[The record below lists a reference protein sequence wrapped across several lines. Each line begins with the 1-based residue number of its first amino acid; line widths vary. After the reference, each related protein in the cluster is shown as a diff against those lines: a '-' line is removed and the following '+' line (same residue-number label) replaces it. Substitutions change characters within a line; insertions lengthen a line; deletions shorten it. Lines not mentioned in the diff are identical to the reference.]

1 MSFMRVPA
9 PSGREQSRRTQGT
22 LPYRNHARPFSAREL
37 AQRQR
42 QQHAEREYP
51 RHNRRRR
58 ADQGPHTSPGGGRA
72 RRRRPRRARI
82 GGALILGAVLSVVL
96 MTQVNGAGGAG
107 GADLL
112 RAVIGP
118 AATAGLEARYLGFS
132 DALRGVRYRLAGQ
145 RISPPWRV
153 SATPVS
159 VAVAGAPRSSAP
171 PITGPTTGRRRARV
185 AARPRPLAPTAAP
198 NAHPRDT
205 RTRSGAER
213 GGAGRRGREVSPRQ
227 APAASRS
234 PTVFVTRTLPAPA
247 RARRALRKRAMAPLQ
262 PHALPVVLTP
272 ALPGEGIWTTAGL
285 PAPGPTTLVPV
296 VKTFIRPDPTRP
308 YALATILQFDL
319 RVTRIHM
326 VAGTAQPGGPRGMPG
341 GGAIPGTEWQG
352 TRLLAA
358 VNGGFKYAD
367 GAYGMMAGGTVY
379 VPPVWAAATIALT
392 RSGRAIMG
400 SWGLDRRLTG
410 ANSALTAWRQNGALL
425 VDHGRIASV
434 TQDGAA
440 WGLTIL
446 NNVYTWR
453 SGIGLTRHGTFLYV
467 AGNAL
472 SAVTLAQA
480 LRDAGATTAMQLDIN
495 PFWVRAFTYTRDTTG
510 QLIATRLDPAMQ
522 GSGGEYLSGN
532 ARDFFY
538 VTRSTL
544 PAR

>member
-1 MSFMRVPA
+1 
-9 PSGREQSRRTQGT
+9 
-22 LPYRNHARPFSAREL
+22 
-37 AQRQR
+37 
-42 QQHAEREYP
+42 
-51 RHNRRRR
+51 
-58 ADQGPHTSPGGGRA
+58 
-72 RRRRPRRARI
+72 
-82 GGALILGAVLSVVL
+82 
-96 MTQVNGAGGAG
+96 
-107 GADLL
+107 
-112 RAVIGP
+112 
-118 AATAGLEARYLGFS
+118 
-132 DALRGVRYRLAGQ
+132 
-145 RISPPWRV
+145 
-153 SATPVS
+153 
-159 VAVAGAPRSSAP
+159 
-171 PITGPTTGRRRARV
+171 
-185 AARPRPLAPTAAP
+185 
-198 NAHPRDT
+198 
-205 RTRSGAER
+205 
-213 GGAGRRGREVSPRQ
+213 
-227 APAASRS
+227 
-234 PTVFVTRTLPAPA
+234 
-247 RARRALRKRAMAPLQ
+247 MAPLR

-272 ALPGEGIWTTAGL
+272 VLPGEGIWTTAGL

-326 VAGTAQPGGPRGMPG
+326 VAGAAQPGGPRGMPG
-341 GGAIPGTEWQG
+341 GGAIPATEWQG

-379 VPPVWAAATIALT
+379 VPPVWGAATIALT
-392 RSGRAIMG
+392 RSGRVIMG

-425 VDHGRIASV
+425 VDHGRIAPV

-480 LRDAGATTAMQLDIN
+480 LRAAGATTAMQLDIN

-522 GSGGEYLSGN
+522 GSGGEYLSGD

-538 VTRSTL
+538 VTRST
-544 PAR
+544 